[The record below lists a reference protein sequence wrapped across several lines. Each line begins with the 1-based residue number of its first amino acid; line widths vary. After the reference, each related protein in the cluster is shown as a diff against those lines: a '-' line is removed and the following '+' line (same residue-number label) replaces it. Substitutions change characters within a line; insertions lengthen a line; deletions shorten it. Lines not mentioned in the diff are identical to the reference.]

1 MLKIAR
7 ASVYAQIVLA
17 MCGTLSFVY
26 GTIHS
31 TAMALSLYAVVA
43 LEIKAPRLLKIYA
56 VLLLALTVTE
66 ANTTV
71 GATGRQLPPTN
82 ATTYHW
88 ELPGVEHTFIG
99 GWERY
104 GAVAGAVAVDATTAD
119 LHGDFGNEE
128 APALAAYV
136 ARAFDRPVV
145 RAPRVA
151 GGRAATLAL

>member
-1 MLKIAR
+1 MFFTFVVPVENA
-7 ASVYAQIVLA
+7 VGAQ
-17 MCGTLSFVY
+17 
-26 GTIHS
+26 
-31 TAMALSLYAVVA
+31 
-43 LEIKAPRLLKIYA
+43 
-56 VLLLALTVTE
+56 ALTVTE

-71 GATGRQLPPTN
+71 GATGRRLPPTN

-104 GAVAGAVAVDATTAD
+104 DAVAGAVAVDATTAD

-151 GGRAATLAL
+151 GGRVALRFDRATDEGGGRRARSRRARWAAALRPSDWRRLLGRVG